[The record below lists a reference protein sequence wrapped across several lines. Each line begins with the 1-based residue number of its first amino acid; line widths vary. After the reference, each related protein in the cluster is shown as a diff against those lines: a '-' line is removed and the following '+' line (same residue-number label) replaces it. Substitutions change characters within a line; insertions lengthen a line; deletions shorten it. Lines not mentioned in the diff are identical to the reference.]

1 MAPTA
6 ADTPGSPL
14 GPRFGAGLFVSIALH
29 AMAALALVWT
39 GQPGHDAASIADA
52 SRQEPERERVQLGI
66 ERSSHVTVSWLGFE
80 EPTPHRVPVRAEAEQ
95 AALSTAVRGD
105 RRTPERA
112 SSAAAAASAASAS
125 ATEPSLAPPSP
136 VRSSVATPR
145 LDAPSPAIA
154 QREASPE
161 SEMLSAAEGRAG
173 ERPSEVRPT
182 PEAPEAA
189 ETAEA
194 RNAERSE
201 TKSAERDARLDPPEV
216 ELPKVEPSEVEPA
229 EAEADAI
236 EQEATTPA
244 DGGAADEDGLPSD
257 REATPASDEEPIV
270 VEPGKPAA
278 AEGVEIRTVRPEFS
292 ATARVFFSRY
302 GRREAVVEIA
312 FGPDGRVKSAEFA
325 RDEGRSLRTGVPE
338 IDRSLLDAVY
348 RWRASGERLDE
359 LGDGERLELV
369 MRVVLR

>member
-52 SRQEPERERVQLGI
+52 SRQDSKRDRVQLGI

-112 SSAAAAASAASAS
+112 SSAAAASSAASAS
-125 ATEPSLAPPSP
+125 ATEPSLAPPPP

-145 LDAPSPAIA
+145 LDVPSPAIA

-161 SEMLSAAEGRAG
+161 TEILSAAEGRAG

-189 ETAEA
+189 ERE
-194 RNAERSE
+194 
-201 TKSAERDARLDPPEV
+201 ARLDPLEV
-216 ELPKVEPSEVEPA
+216 ELPKVELPKVEPAEVEQA
-229 EAEADAI
+229 EAEADAT

-257 REATPASDEEPIV
+257 REATPASDEEPIS

-359 LGDGERLELV
+359 LGDSERLELV